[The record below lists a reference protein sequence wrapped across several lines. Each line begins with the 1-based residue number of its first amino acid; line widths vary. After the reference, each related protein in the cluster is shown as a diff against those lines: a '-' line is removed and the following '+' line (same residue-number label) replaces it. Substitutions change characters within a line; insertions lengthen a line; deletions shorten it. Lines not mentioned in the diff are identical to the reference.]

1 MISQQRRM
9 LRVVTRRGA
18 VAVTLALAVLAA
30 SAADAA
36 RKKGAPRHDLLKIP
50 NSSVNLVSWYSF
62 EGWDEDN
69 HAEALGAFL
78 TSCRAITRMSPKT
91 RTAVQEALSDICGR
105 AIKALP
111 LDNAGARAFFE
122 NNFRPVRIAPTGE
135 REGFFTG
142 YYEPIIE
149 GAKFPSDKFT
159 TPLYRRPSDMLVTRL
174 RHSTKKTKT
183 GKRVAKKSAPYYDRT
198 AIEDGAIAGRGFEIA
213 YVNVIDAFFAQIQGS
228 VRVRL
233 EDGSMLR
240 LNYDAQNGH
249 PYTAVGRFLIERK
262 IFTREEISMQ
272 KIHDWMEKNPEEGA
286 ALRRENK
293 SYVFFKET
301 TLGAEDEPPGAQGV
315 ALTPGRSIAVDRKLH
330 TYGMPFFVDAV
341 LPIQSEKPD
350 TNFRRLMVAQDTGG
364 AIIGPARADIYLGAG
379 DEAARAAGRFKQ
391 FGRFVMLVPNE
402 LEPERLEKQIPL
414 PLPRPAIADEPVR
427 VVERR
432 EEPATTRAAAPIAA
446 APVAAAPKA
455 IETKPAE
462 TKAAEVK
469 PAQTKTAARVVDK
482 TVPLPKASPLKKKP

>member
-1 MISQQRRM
+1 M
-9 LRVVTRRGA
+9 
-18 VAVTLALAVLAA
+18 
-30 SAADAA
+30 
-36 RKKGAPRHDLLKIP
+36 
-50 NSSVNLVSWYSF
+50 
-62 EGWDEDN
+62 
-69 HAEALGAFL
+69 
-78 TSCRAITRMSPKT
+78 
-91 RTAVQEALSDICGR
+91 
-105 AIKALP
+105 
-111 LDNAGARAFFE
+111 
-122 NNFRPVRIAPTGE
+122 
-135 REGFFTG
+135 
-142 YYEPIIE
+142 
-149 GAKFPSDKFT
+149 
-159 TPLYRRPSDMLVTRL
+159 
-174 RHSTKKTKT
+174 
-183 GKRVAKKSAPYYDRT
+183 
-198 AIEDGAIAGRGFEIA
+198 
-213 YVNVIDAFFAQIQGS
+213 
-228 VRVRL
+228 
-233 EDGSMLR
+233 
-240 LNYDAQNGH
+240 
-249 PYTAVGRFLIERK
+249 
-262 IFTREEISMQ
+262 
-272 KIHDWMEKNPEEGA
+272 
-286 ALRRENK
+286 
-293 SYVFFKET
+293 FFKET

-414 PLPRPAIADEPVR
+414 PLPRPTIADEPVK

-432 EEPATTRAAAPIAA
+432 EEPAAARAAAPVAA

-462 TKAAEVK
+462 AKAAEVK